1 MILKIRVFSIVA
13 HLKFLAIKGKNYI
26 NDELIDNKGCHFT
39 VKDMNTGI
47 LYLVTALL
55 HKPSI
60 KSLFSNIIS
69 K

>member
-1 MILKIRVFSIVA
+1 VLLDTISTGLSAPTSSGLGIVA
-13 HLKFLAIKGKNYI
+13 AILSPAASYEIGQYFKS
-26 NDELIDNKGCHFT
+26 
-39 VKDMNTGI
+39 
-47 LYLVTALL
+47 ALL

>member
-1 MILKIRVFSIVA
+1 MTLSKILSDLGVRGLENLNLVEIFKIEA
-13 HLKFLAIKGKNYI
+13 
-26 NDELIDNKGCHFT
+26 
-39 VKDMNTGI
+39 
-47 LYLVTALL
+47 ALL